1 MKNKGSWIDRLE
13 RKIGKYAIPDLMK
26 YLSIMYIIGL
36 ILCMTGIYDVVLSL
50 DFNKIFHGQIWR
62 LITFV
67 VYPPQLIT
75 GSALSLIFAI
85 ISISLYFMIGRSL
98 ENAWGT
104 FRFNLYYFTGVA
116 ACMLSGLISY
126 LVFGATG
133 YIMTTDYVFQT
144 MFLAFAV
151 TFPDVEL
158 LLYFIIPIKMK
169 WLGWLEGA
177 VMIFEFISHI
187 RYAIMGSKYDIVGA
201 ITMLLCMLNFI
212 VLVVS
217 MRKGTHVSRA
227 QKKKSNEYKK
237 KVNASLRNKRH
248 VSAFCG
254 ITDKDNPDME
264 FRYCSRCDGNKEYCM
279 EHLFTHEHVKKI
291 VINIDKDKDKEE

>member
-104 FRFNLYYFTGVA
+104 FRYVKWFNLIFSVWRYWIYYDNRL
-116 ACMLSGLISY
+116 CISDN
-126 LVFGATG
+126 VFS
-133 YIMTTDYVFQT
+133 FCS
-144 MFLAFAV
+144 
-151 TFPDVEL
+151 
-158 LLYFIIPIKMK
+158 YF
-169 WLGWLEGA
+169 
-177 VMIFEFISHI
+177 
-187 RYAIMGSKYDIVGA
+187 
-201 ITMLLCMLNFI
+201 
-212 VLVVS
+212 
-217 MRKGTHVSRA
+217 
-227 QKKKSNEYKK
+227 
-237 KVNASLRNKRH
+237 
-248 VSAFCG
+248 
-254 ITDKDNPDME
+254 
-264 FRYCSRCDGNKEYCM
+264 SRC
-279 EHLFTHEHVKKI
+279 
-291 VINIDKDKDKEE
+291 

>member
-1 MKNKGSWIDRLE
+1 MKNKGNWIDRLE

-26 YLSIMYIIGL
+26 YLSIMYIVGF
-36 ILCMTGIYDVVLSL
+36 ILCYTGFYSRFLSL
-50 DFNKIFHGQIWR
+50 DFSKIFGGQIWR
-62 LITFV
+62 LVTFA
-67 VYPPQLIT
+67 VYPPQLFT
-75 GSALSLIFAI
+75 GSALDLIFVF

-104 FRFNLYYFTGVA
+104 FRFNLYYFIGVI
-116 ACMLSGLISY
+116 ACILSGLISY
-126 LVFGATG
+126 LTFGSTG

-151 TFPDVEL
+151 TFPDKEL

-169 WLGWLEGA
+169 WLGWIEGGMMA
-177 VMIFEFISHI
+177 IELVRYLF
-187 RYAIMGSKYDIVGA
+187 YAIKGYRSALVGA
-201 ITMLLCMLNFI
+201 ITMVLCMLNFI
-212 VLVVS
+212 ILVVS
-217 MRKGTHVSRA
+217 MKKGTHVSRA

-248 VSAFCG
+248 VCAFCG
-254 ITDKDNPDME
+254 ITDKENPDME

-279 EHLFTHEHVKKI
+279 DHLFTHEHVKKI
-291 VINIDKDKDKEE
+291 VINIDKDKEE